1 MINELEKEKEA
12 LIRLRATIR
21 IKIAD
26 DNDLNQAKTVCI
38 DILKFFGEL
47 QSYSKSINKDIN
59 ESLKECF
66 AF

>member
-12 LIRLRATIR
+12 LIRLRGTIR

-38 DILKFFGEL
+38 DILKFFGDL
-47 QSYSKSINKDIN
+47 QS
-59 ESLKECF
+59 
-66 AF
+66 